1 MNELFFNYRGRQC
14 SHFDRLKMAV
24 SWSQDNSTK
33 MEKPNYGKYKD
44 LYIMQKYQNEFHTT
58 LMEIR

>member
-44 LYIMQKYQNEFHTT
+44 LYIMQRHQN
-58 LMEIR
+58 